1 MLLSGRGETEAQA
14 WEGIVQESGLDWTIV
29 RSSWFSQNFSEG
41 VFAEMVQ
48 AGQITLP
55 AGNIPEPFI
64 DIDDLTDVVVAAL
77 TQTHHG
83 GEIYEV
89 K

>member
-1 MLLSGRGETEAQA
+1 
-14 WEGIVQESGLDWTIV
+14 
-29 RSSWFSQNFSEG
+29 
-41 VFAEMVQ
+41 MVQ

-64 DIDDLTDVVVAAL
+64 DIDDLADVVVAAL